1 MTLTHSHYKFKH
13 DSDSFTH
20 NICELGCFC
29 YVVSRGYESPPKP
42 SASRLESTASAF
54 ACGVLCLLKSKA
66 MGNGYINLELDCWRY
81 ITQGK
86 GTPSHHRGHYLY
98 NRSDF
103 GRLPMLPPDWW
114 YYFNE
119 HGEGKKIDFPMKIK
133 PVIGWSPKKHVFD
146 GKNIV
151 PGPRF
156 PIEKL
161 SVSFARLPCNK
172 TNLFS

>member
-1 MTLTHSHYKFKH
+1 
-13 DSDSFTH
+13 
-20 NICELGCFC
+20 
-29 YVVSRGYESPPKP
+29 
-42 SASRLESTASAF
+42 
-54 ACGVLCLLKSKA
+54 
-66 MGNGYINLELDCWRY
+66 
-81 ITQGK
+81 
-86 GTPSHHRGHYLY
+86 
-98 NRSDF
+98 
-103 GRLPMLPPDWW
+103 
-114 YYFNE
+114 
-119 HGEGKKIDFPMKIK
+119 MKIK